1 MKVSARLFCTAAAVI
16 ALFAFAAEAR
26 AQVPTCSSG
35 QIIIRNPTQFDA
47 LVCIK
52 YLGCFLAPAG
62 TKTPVQVFPGT
73 QIVGIAGAANITYQW
88 TPFPFTPP
96 YQYWIQSVQLPPS
109 NRCFNIFSDG
119 DCLIDLQ
126 LTAGPP
132 CLNP

>member
-1 MKVSARLFCTAAAVI
+1 MKVSARLFCTAVAVI

-26 AQVPTCSSG
+26 AQFPICSSG
-35 QIIIRNPTQFDA
+35 QIVIRNPTAFDA

-52 YLGCFLAPAG
+52 YLGCFRAPAG
-62 TKTPVQVFPGT
+62 TKTAVNVLPGT
-73 QIVGIAGAANITYQW
+73 RIVGIAGAANITYTW
-88 TPFPFTPP
+88 TPFLSTPP
-96 YQYWIQSVQLPPS
+96 YQYWIQSVQLQPS
-109 NRCFNIFSDG
+109 NNCFNIYSDG